1 VRGRLAL
8 LVAALVL
15 LTGTGAA
22 AAAAGDGATNPGAG
36 AAGSGGLSFVGCVAL
51 HGDACKRSPV
61 ALDGATSVA
70 VSRDG
75 RSVYVSAFASGTVA
89 GFSRDA
95 GGSLRPSSC
104 IAEAAVA
111 GCATA
116 PAGTLTG
123 AAGLALSP
131 SGADLY
137 LATAEADGV
146 VRLSRGD
153 GALAFGSC
161 TGAAAGC
168 LAPSVGATTGGATG
182 TSGSSAA
189 AGTSTGSSA
198 TVGANPLAGATGI
211 ALGPGGSDVYVAA
224 LEAGAVTWL
233 SRAADGSLA
242 PRGCLAFG
250 RSYGCKGVPG
260 ASLVGADAIAISP
273 DGRNV
278 YVASFTSAAV
288 IELRR
293 RPSGA
298 LVYRGCIAEGGADRC
313 RKLPKGSLAGASGLA
328 VSPRGDAV
336 YVASQTGAVTRFRRS
351 PHGRLSFAS
360 CLADGGLGGCAK
372 APGAVL
378 KGATGIAV
386 APNGSDLYLAAQ
398 QADAIVHLRAGAGAL
413 RVAGCV
419 ATRRAG
425 CDRAPGAALRGPY
438 GIAVAADGRSVYG
451 SSVGG
456 ALSAFAR
463 R

>member
-1 VRGRLAL
+1 VRGRLAPL
-8 LVAALVL
+8 AAALVL

-22 AAAAGDGATNPGAG
+22 AATAGNEP
-36 AAGSGGLSFVGCVAL
+36 GGLKFSGCIAS
-51 HGDACKRSPV
+51 HGGACNESDVP
-61 ALDGATSVA
+61 LDGATSVV

-75 RSVYVSAFASGTVA
+75 RSVYVSGFASGTVA
-89 GFSRDA
+89 GFSRSA
-95 GGSLRPSSC
+95 GGSLHLSSC
-104 IAEAAVA
+104 IAESAVA

-116 PAGTLTG
+116 PPGTLTG

-137 LATAEADGV
+137 VAADEADGV
-146 VRLSRGD
+146 VRLARGG

-168 LAPSVGATTGGATG
+168 RAPSVAASAGSATG
-182 TSGSSAA
+182 SG
-189 AGTSTGSSA
+189 
-198 TVGANPLAGATGI
+198 VANPLASATAL

-242 PRGCLAFG
+242 PRSCLAFG

-260 ASLVGADAIAISP
+260 ASLVGADAIAVSP

-288 IELRR
+288 VELRR

-298 LVYRGCIAEGGADRC
+298 LVYRGCIAEGGVDRC

-372 APGAVL
+372 APGAL
-378 KGATGIAV
+378 LRGATGIAV

-398 QADAIVHLRAGAGAL
+398 QADAIVHLRAGARGL
-413 RVAGCV
+413 RIAGC
-419 ATRRAG
+419 AAARRAD

-438 GIAVAADGRSVYG
+438 GIAVAANGRGVYG
-451 SSVGG
+451 STVGG
-456 ALSAFAR
+456 ALTAFTR

>member
-1 VRGRLAL
+1 
-8 LVAALVL
+8 
-15 LTGTGAA
+15 
-22 AAAAGDGATNPGAG
+22 
-36 AAGSGGLSFVGCVAL
+36 
-51 HGDACKRSPV
+51 
-61 ALDGATSVA
+61 
-70 VSRDG
+70 
-75 RSVYVSAFASGTVA
+75 
-89 GFSRDA
+89 
-95 GGSLRPSSC
+95 
-104 IAEAAVA
+104 
-111 GCATA
+111 
-116 PAGTLTG
+116 
-123 AAGLALSP
+123 
-131 SGADLY
+131 
-137 LATAEADGV
+137 
-146 VRLSRGD
+146 
-153 GALAFGSC
+153 
-161 TGAAAGC
+161 
-168 LAPSVGATTGGATG
+168 
-182 TSGSSAA
+182 
-189 AGTSTGSSA
+189 
-198 TVGANPLAGATGI
+198 LAGATAL
-211 ALGPGGSDVYVAA
+211 ALGPGGSDLYVAA

-250 RSYGCKGVPG
+250 RSHGCKGIPG
-260 ASLVGADAIAISP
+260 ASLVGADAIAVSP
-273 DGRNV
+273 DGDDI

-288 IELRR
+288 VELRR

-298 LVYRGCIAEGGADRC
+298 LVYRGCIAEGGVDRC
-313 RKLPKGSLAGASGLA
+313 RKLPRGSLAGASGIA

-372 APGAVL
+372 APGTLL

-398 QADAIVHLRAGAGAL
+398 QADAIVHLRAGSGAL

-456 ALSAFAR
+456 ALSAFTR